1 MWHIGIDLGVQHVGF
16 ALLKAE
22 GSTTFYLEKAVG
34 LALGSRPLEERLM
47 VLHSWLADQLVG
59 TPGESVVWMEEPFVG
74 KSVRSALIL
83 GTVKGLLWGLLL
95 SLGRPVPNSLAA
107 VQVKKAVTGRAHASK
122 EQLAAMLPHY
132 LLPPYQLPDN
142 PHVTDA
148 IAIAIAG
155 ASLQNSP
162 ITRRFTS
169 RAER

>member
-1 MWHIGIDLGVQHVGF
+1 MWHIGIDLGAQEVGF
-16 ALLKAE
+16 ALLKVE

-34 LALGSRPLEERLM
+34 LALGSRPLEERLTD
-47 VLHSWLADQLVG
+47 LHRWLADQLMA
-59 TPGESVVWMEEPFVG
+59 TPQESVVWMEEPFVG
-74 KSVRSALIL
+74 KSVRSALML
-83 GTVKGLLWGLLL
+83 GTAKGLLWGLLL
-95 SLGRPVPNSLAA
+95 SLGRPAPVALAA

-122 EQLAAMLPHY
+122 EQLAAMLQHY

-142 PHVTDA
+142 LHITDA